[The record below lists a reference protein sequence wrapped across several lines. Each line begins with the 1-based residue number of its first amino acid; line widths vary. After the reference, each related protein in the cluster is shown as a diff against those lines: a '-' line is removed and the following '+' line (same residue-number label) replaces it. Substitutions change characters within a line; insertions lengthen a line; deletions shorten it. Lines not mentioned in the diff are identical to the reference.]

1 MKMIGLKHILL
12 VDDDPINN
20 LITKRKLIKAKPEIT
35 LNIVESASE
44 ALTYLKNPEK
54 NLPQLILLDINMP
67 DVDGWQFLQEFKQ
80 MDMPIKIIIYTS
92 SIDEYDYEKSKDYP
106 QIQDYIVK
114 PLDEDKVTRI
124 LAIIP

>member
-1 MKMIGLKHILL
+1 MNGLKHILL

-44 ALTYLKNPEK
+44 ALAYLKNPDK
-54 NLPQLILLDINMP
+54 NRPQLILLDINMP
-67 DVDGWQFLQEFKQ
+67 DVDGWQFLQEFNQ
-80 MDMPIKIIIYTS
+80 MNMSIKIIIYTS

-114 PLDEDKVTRI
+114 PLDEDKVNRI
-124 LAIIP
+124 LTIVS

>member
-1 MKMIGLKHILL
+1 MTGLKYILL

-20 LITKRKLIKAKPEIT
+20 LITKRKLIKAKPDIA

-44 ALTYLKNPEK
+44 ALAYLQNPEK
-54 NLPQLILLDINMP
+54 NRPQLILLDINMP
-67 DVDGWQFLQEFKQ
+67 DVDGWQFLQEFNR

-92 SIDEYDYEKSKDYP
+92 SIDEYDYEKSKDYS

-114 PLDEDKVTRI
+114 PLDEDKVNRI
-124 LAIIP
+124 LAVNP

>member
-1 MKMIGLKHILL
+1 MKMNGLKHILL

-44 ALTYLKNPEK
+44 ALAYLKNPDK
-54 NLPQLILLDINMP
+54 NRPQLILLDINMP
-67 DVDGWQFLQEFKQ
+67 DVDGWQFLQEFNQ
-80 MDMPIKIIIYTS
+80 MNMSIKIIIYTS

-114 PLDEDKVTRI
+114 PLDEDKVNRI
-124 LAIIP
+124 LTIVS